1 MLKRSMLGLACIGL
15 LAASLFAADKKPQ
28 AAPPKAS
35 APQKAAAPRI
45 QFQDVKLKNGLR
57 CIISEDHSAP
67 VYAIAL
73 TYNVGSRNEVKGRTG
88 FAHLFEHMM
97 FQGSQNAGK
106 GEHMLL
112 VEENGGTLN
121 GSTNKDQTNYF
132 ESLPANQLDL
142 GLFLESD
149 RMRSLAVNQANLDN
163 QRNAV
168 QEERRLHVDNQPYG
182 KTFETVD
189 NLAYDNFAYKH
200 SVIGSMEDLN
210 AATVQDVQQF
220 FKTYYAPNNVVLT
233 LVGDFD
239 SKVALAKIKKYF
251 EDIPAQPQ
259 PAQPDMTEPVQTGE
273 RRATIE
279 DAFAQFPRLNIAY
292 KGPRGNTPDSYALDM
307 LCDIIGGGQS
317 SRLFQKL
324 VKEKQLAMMINMGFN
339 DSRGPGLVHVIVQPA
354 PGKDMAEIEKIIY
367 EELDRVQKEPPTKEE
382 MAKVLAGN
390 RTQTAQMMQTSM
402 MRAMRLG
409 TYSVWYNDPNLV
421 NTTMQK
427 YEAVTQADLVR
438 VASSYL
444 KDTNRTV
451 VITMPKPKAAAAA
464 QASK

>member
-15 LAASLFAADKKPQ
+15 LAASSFAADKKPQ
-28 AAPPKAS
+28 ATTQKGS
-35 APQKAAAPRI
+35 APKI
-45 QFQDVKLKNGLR
+45 QFQDLKLKNGLR
-57 CIISEDHSAP
+57 VIISEDHSAP

-97 FQGSQNAGK
+97 FQGSQNVGK

-112 VEENGGTLN
+112 VEENGGIMN

-142 GLFLESD
+142 GLFVESD

-168 QEERRLHVDNQPYG
+168 QEERRLRMDNQPYG

-189 NLAYDNFAYKH
+189 ATAYDNFAYKH
-200 SVIGSMEDLN
+200 SVIGSMDDLN
-210 AATVQDVQQF
+210 AATVDDVSKF

-239 SKVALAKIKKYF
+239 SKVAIAKIKKYF

-259 PAQPDMTEPVQTGE
+259 PAQPDMTEPVQTAE

-279 DAFAQFPRLNIAY
+279 DAFAQFPRINIAF
-292 KGPRGNTPDSYALDM
+292 KGPRGNTPDAYALDM

-324 VKEKQLAMMINMGFN
+324 VKEKQLAMMVNMGFN
-339 DSRGPGLVHVIVQPA
+339 ESRGNGLVHVIVQPA

-367 EELDRVQKEPPTKEE
+367 EELDRVKKEPPTKEE
-382 MAKVLAGN
+382 IAKVLAGN
-390 RTQTAQMMQTSM
+390 RTQLAQMMQTSM

-409 TYSVWYNDPNLV
+409 TYTVWYNDPNLV

-427 YEAVTQADLVR
+427 YETVTAADLVK
-438 VASSYL
+438 VANSYFGE
-444 KDTNRTV
+444 TNRTV
-451 VITMPKPKAAAAA
+451 VTTMPKPKAAAAA